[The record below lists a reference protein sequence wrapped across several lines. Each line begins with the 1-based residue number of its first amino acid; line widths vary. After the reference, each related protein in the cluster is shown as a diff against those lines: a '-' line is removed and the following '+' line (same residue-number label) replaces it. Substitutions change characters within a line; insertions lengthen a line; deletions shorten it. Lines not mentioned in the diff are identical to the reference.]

1 MTDRMLAYVL
11 TAPGRPELRELP
23 VPVPGPTEALVRVST
38 ASICATDLKI
48 VDGIFPVEPGRV
60 LGHEFVG
67 EVVAVGDL
75 VRDVAVGTRALVHT
89 DTPCG
94 RCRDCL
100 ANRNGQGC
108 ARGGAINAFHFGV
121 LRDGAHA
128 QYVLVPDAEAN
139 VAAIPEGVS
148 DEQAVMLCDVGS
160 TGFSAIEAGEVRFG
174 DVVAVVG
181 QGPVGAAATIGARL
195 AGAALVVGI
204 DTMPQRLERAR
215 ALGADVVLDPTE
227 RDVVA
232 EVRRL
237 TGGEGADVV
246 VEAVGREESFQTAV
260 RLTRA
265 AGVVSTVGNYG
276 MHGELRLPLGPDGF
290 MGGVGNKRIIS
301 STSPG
306 GVDRARRLLSMAAG
320 GRFDLGGFV
329 THSFPLSEMEAAY
342 ELFRS
347 KRDGVFKIAV
357 KP

>member
-1 MTDRMLAYVL
+1 MTDQMLAYVL
-11 TAPGRPELRELP
+11 TAPGRPELREIP
-23 VPVPGPTEALVRVST
+23 IPEPAATEALIRVST

-48 VDGIFPVEPGRV
+48 VDGIFPVEPGQV

-67 EVVAVGDL
+67 EIVAVGDRVHD
-75 VRDVAVGTRALVHT
+75 VRVGERAFVHT

-94 RCRDCL
+94 RCRACL

-108 ARGGAINAFHFGV
+108 SRGGSINAFHFGV

-139 VAAIPEGVS
+139 VATIPDGVT

-160 TGFSAIEAGEVRFG
+160 TGFSAVEAGEVRFG
-174 DVVAVVG
+174 DVVVVIG
-181 QGPVGAAATIGARL
+181 QGPVGMATTIAARL
-195 AGAALVVGI
+195 AGAALVIGV
-204 DTMPQRLERAR
+204 DAMPERLDR
-215 ALGADVVLDPTE
+215 ALAMGADAVLDPTGC
-227 RDVVA
+227 DVLA
-232 EVRRL
+232 EVERL
-237 TGGEGADVV
+237 TDGYLADVA
-246 VEAVGREESFQTAV
+246 VEAVGRQESFETAL
-260 RLTRA
+260 RLTRP
-265 AGVVSTVGNYG
+265 AGVLSSVGNFG
-276 MHGELRLPLGPDGF
+276 MHGELTIPLDAGAF
-290 MGGVGNKRIIS
+290 MGGVGNKRIVS

-329 THSFPLSEMEAAY
+329 THTFPLTETDAAY

-347 KRDGVFKIAV
+347 KRDNVFKVAL